1 MKNNT
6 LPTPPLTQYHAN
18 YNFKTK
24 MKPDNLSPQYNLSDS
39 HIYDGLNAVLF
50 NLL

>member
-24 MKPDNLSPQYNLSDS
+24 MKPDNLSPQYKPFWRTY
-39 HIYDGLNAVLF
+39 IRGLKRCSL
-50 NLL
+50 